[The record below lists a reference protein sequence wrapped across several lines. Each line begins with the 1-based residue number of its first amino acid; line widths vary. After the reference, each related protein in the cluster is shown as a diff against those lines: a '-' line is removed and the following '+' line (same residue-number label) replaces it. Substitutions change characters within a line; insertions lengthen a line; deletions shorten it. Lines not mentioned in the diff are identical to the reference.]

1 MANDGKALKI
11 LAIRFSAIGD
21 VAMTVPVVDSFLR
34 QYPQHHITFLSNPRF
49 EAFFSGMP
57 GNFTFLGADVKKEYH
72 GNAGLRRLIR
82 ELAAMDFDLVLDL
95 HGVLRSE
102 RIGLGLL
109 TRGVRVK
116 RIRKDRLGRM
126 AVTRRHFKSHKP
138 LKTSFERYC
147 NVFERAGLPVRTD
160 FKSIFSG
167 KPQFAEFGE
176 KQGRWVGIAPFA
188 AHQGKIYPLSL
199 MEKVIE
205 MLESDERC
213 SRMFVFAY
221 GKEKEQIS
229 RWARF
234 SKVTFISGQFTMAQ
248 ELELMCSLD
257 VMLSMDSSNMHLASL
272 VGTRVVSVWGA
283 THPVAG
289 FLGYGQK
296 ASDCVQLD
304 MPCRPCSIY
313 GKKAC
318 RYGDCRCMTGISP
331 EQIFN
336 KVIAD

>member
-116 RIRKDRLGRM
+116 RIRKDRLGRK

-160 FKSIFSG
+160 FKSISAG

-205 MLESDERC
+205 MLESDDRC
-213 SRMFVFAY
+213 YVESR
-221 GKEKEQIS
+221 
-229 RWARF
+229 
-234 SKVTFISGQFTMAQ
+234 
-248 ELELMCSLD
+248 
-257 VMLSMDSSNMHLASL
+257 ASAGPVDEGRRKL
-272 VGTRVVSVWGA
+272 VGLCAA
-283 THPVAG
+283 TGVARPKDTSEFHGVPVRII
-289 FLGYGQK
+289 
-296 ASDCVQLD
+296 V
-304 MPCRPCSIY
+304 RN
-313 GKKAC
+313 
-318 RYGDCRCMTGISP
+318 RYDRNGSP
-331 EQIFN
+331 RSEIREW
-336 KVIAD
+336 KEARG

>member
-1 MANDGKALKI
+1 MANKGKALNI

-72 GNAGLRRLIR
+72 GNAGLRRLIG

-102 RIGLGLL
+102 RIGLGLML
-109 TRGVRVK
+109 RGVSVK
-116 RIRKDRLGRM
+116 RILKDRLGRK
-126 AVTRRHFKSHKP
+126 AVTRRHFKSRKP

-147 NVFERAGLPVRTD
+147 NVFERAGLPVKTE
-160 FKSIFSG
+160 FGSIFAG
-167 KPQFAEFGE
+167 EPQFAEFGE

-199 MEKVIE
+199 MEKVVG

-221 GKEKEQIS
+221 GKEKDMIGH
-229 RWARF
+229 WDRF

-248 ELELMCSLD
+248 ELELMYRLD

-296 ASDCVQLD
+296 TSDCVQLD

-331 EQIFN
+331 EQVFN
-336 KVIAD
+336 KVITD